1 MNFLKKNLFLL
12 LIVISI
18 SLAFYTFYRSEIVMD
33 GIHRKSYFIFY
44 FASLV
49 LFLLSVISLFL
60 NEKIKEYIIICLLS
74 LIFSLYLFE
83 VYYLFNETVL
93 KNKSSIKEIYYK
105 KTEKKTG

>member
-33 GIHRKSYFIFY
+33 GIHRKSYFINY

-60 NEKIKEYIIICLLS
+60 NEDG
-74 LIFSLYLFE
+74 
-83 VYYLFNETVL
+83 
-93 KNKSSIKEIYYK
+93 YK
-105 KTEKKTG
+105 KISNFIFKFIKD